1 MYGGVRR
8 PKVTDDTRQPMTDI
22 STYIFGTVISALT
35 TIRSMPLLSDW
46 SGLLTCWV
54 DNKADW
60 RRLSDEDR
68 ANRKKLLTEMHLDY
82 KSKLIL
88 NANEFLKETLN
99 RPQNQ
104 WSPFLNPAVQA
115 VSVAV

>member
-1 MYGGVRR
+1 MADV
-8 PKVTDDTRQPMTDI
+8 

-35 TIRSMPLLSDW
+35 TIRSMPLLADW
-46 SGLLTCWV
+46 SGLLVSWV

-68 ANRKKLLTEMHLDY
+68 EKRKANVTKMHLDY
-82 KSKLIL
+82 KAKLIS
-88 NANEFLKETLN
+88 NANRFLKETLK

-104 WSPFLNPAVQA
+104 WSPFLNPSVQA
-115 VSVAV
+115 ASIAV